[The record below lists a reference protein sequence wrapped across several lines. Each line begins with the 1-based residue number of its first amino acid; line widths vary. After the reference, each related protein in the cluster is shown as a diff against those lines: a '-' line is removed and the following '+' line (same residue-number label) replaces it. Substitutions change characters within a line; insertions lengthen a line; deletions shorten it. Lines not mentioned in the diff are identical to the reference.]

1 MKLLYLNKR
10 LFLVLGIIALCFI
23 LAYLFPPILFLVKL
37 ALVALIFVVLADI
50 ILLFRRKEGIKGKRL
65 LPQKLSNGDENPISL
80 FLENRY
86 NFPVH
91 LEVIDEV
98 PFQFQVRDKHYKTQ
112 LKSGGT
118 QQIDYNLRPTERGEY
133 SFGHLNAF
141 VTSPI
146 GLVSKRYQLEEKES
160 LVPVYPS
167 FLQMRKYE
175 LMAISN
181 RLTEYGVKKIR
192 RIGQSQEFEQIRNYV
207 EGDDY
212 RTVNW
217 KATARKNRLMVNQFQ
232 DEKSQRVY
240 SLIDKG
246 RMMRMPFN
254 GMTLFDYAINAA
266 LVISNIAI
274 RKDDKAGLVTFS
286 HKIDTIIKADKVG
299 GQMRRIQEALY
310 KQDTG
315 FLESDFEKLYAL
327 FRTKLSNRA
336 LLLVYTNFESL
347 SSLNRQLPYLRKL
360 ARQHVLVV
368 VFFENTELS
377 EYAQQPVKELTE
389 VYDKIIAE
397 KFVFEKKRI
406 VKELQKYGIHAVL
419 TAPEDLTV
427 NTINKYLELK
437 ARGFI

>member
-1 MKLLYLNKR
+1 MKSLYLNKR
-10 LFLVLGIIALCFI
+10 LFFVLGLIALGFI
-23 LAYLFPPILFLVKL
+23 IAYLFPPILFLIKL
-37 ALVALIFVVLADI
+37 ALVAFIFVVLADI
-50 ILLFRRKEGIKGKRL
+50 ILLFRRKEGIKGQRL
-65 LPQKLSNGDENPISL
+65 LPQKLSNGDDNPISL
-80 FLENRY
+80 FVENRY
-86 NFPVH
+86 SFPTDI
-91 LEVIDEV
+91 EIIDEV
-98 PFQFQVRDKHYKTQ
+98 PFQFQVRDKHYESH
-112 LKSGGT
+112 LKSGAT
-118 QQIDYNLRPTERGEY
+118 QKINYTLRPTERGEY
-133 SFGHLNAF
+133 SFGHLNVF
-141 VTSPI
+141 VSSPI
-146 GLVSKRYQLEEKES
+146 GLVSKRYQLADKET

-181 RLTEYGVKKIR
+181 RLNEYGIKKIR

-246 RMMRMPFN
+246 RVMRMPFN
-254 GMTLFDYAINAA
+254 GMTLLDYAINAA

-274 RKDDKAGLVTFS
+274 RKDDKAGLVTFA
-286 HKIDTIIKADKVG
+286 HRLDTLIKADKVG

-310 KQDTG
+310 KQETG

-336 LLLVYTNFESL
+336 LLLLYTNFESL

-368 VFFENTELS
+368 VFFENTELY
-377 EYAQQPVKELTE
+377 EHAHRPAQELTE

-397 KFVFEKKRI
+397 KFVYEKKRI